1 MESTESEPNSFL
13 RQGIKKGFKDKGR
26 SKVRSK
32 RLWGIHYVKRK
43 KNMNEV
49 LELFIK
55 AA

>member
-26 SKVRSK
+26 SKVRPKS
-32 RLWGIHYVKRK
+32 LWGIHYLKRRK
-43 KNMNEV
+43 KKDEV

-55 AA
+55 AT